1 MKQKGKDHAMGYSYV
16 LKEQRVEPRDINY
29 FLMNLI
35 SISPL
40 NLPLIIAPKLLEWR
54 NYFKSNSEEALGNP
68 LIYG

>member
-1 MKQKGKDHAMGYSYV
+1 MKETERAMPWATATYV

-29 FLMNLI
+29 FLMI
-35 SISPL
+35 SISLL